1 MRVTDTGQGISVEL
15 LPRVFERFEQAE
27 SARTRVDG
35 GLGLGLTIVREL
47 VKAHGGTVVAESD
60 GEEKGSTFTL
70 TLPVSG
76 TQAPIADSPV
86 DRGDRN
92 CHHQR
97 CRTPMQPR
105 SLMLGYER
113 GQAYRA
119 AVAAGAI
126 TRNNGRPFTFSSGRY
141 TPCVRGSTAIVCAA
155 T

>member
-76 TQAPIADSPV
+76 TQAP
-86 DRGDRN
+86 DR
-92 CHHQR
+92 
-97 CRTPMQPR
+97 
-105 SLMLGYER
+105 
-113 GQAYRA
+113 
-119 AVAAGAI
+119 
-126 TRNNGRPFTFSSGRY
+126 
-141 TPCVRGSTAIVCAA
+141 
-155 T
+155 